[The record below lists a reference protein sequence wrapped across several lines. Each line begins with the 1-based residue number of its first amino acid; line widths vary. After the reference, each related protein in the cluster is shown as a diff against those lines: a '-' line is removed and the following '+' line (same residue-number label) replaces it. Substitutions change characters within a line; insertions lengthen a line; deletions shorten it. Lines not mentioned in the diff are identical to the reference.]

1 VHDRAEASCG
11 PVPAKIKKDINQEH
25 FMTFRKIALT
35 LFMMTVSAGCAYA
48 TKEPKYEAAHPLTPE
63 QSALVDR
70 AIGQEKVLI
79 QAIRKR
85 TPLVETYIQ
94 NTRPDVKLYMVPV
107 EDQYM
112 LSRVDFAK
120 GFVDKSFTDRSVKQ
134 SKGAK
139 GFFKGSLDAMLGLS
153 KALGLEKF
161 TYNPNGFMQMMFLD
175 PTGFDKNHYVF
186 SYVRHEFLGTVRTA
200 VFDVHP
206 KVKGMGRFFGRI
218 WIEDQDGNVVRF
230 NGTYTGPN
238 EEDSSKYYFH
248 FDSWRMNVQPG
259 EWLPVAVYVEE
270 TTRIEGEKTV
280 GLKAQTH
287 FWGYSLKLP
296 TRDSENVSVKV
307 DDAVDNSQDSQDVG
321 PLQASR
327 AWVTQAENNV
337 IDRLVEAGLV
347 APLNADPNGYEHK
360 ILDQIVIN
368 LQVPNNLA
376 FTDQIHTRILLTTTI
391 ETTTVGNTILISKG
405 LIDSLPN
412 EAAMAS
418 VVAMELAHI
427 AMGHH
432 IDTRYAFNDRLMFPD
447 TATFQRIDMYHTDHD
462 NAEAAKRAMEYLNAS
477 LYKDQLAD
485 AGLYYAQLVDREKPL
500 KQLNSPK
507 LGDSLLQPNG
517 APWMADL
524 QHMSPKLNWDDL
536 AQRAANPLGFWLKT
550 DPWDDKVHQ
559 LNAKIYAY
567 MNPRDKMPFE
577 VTPIFFKLQRYDAAA
592 ATAGVGATVAP
603 ASSTPAAGP
612 PPAAD
617 PNAQPAAPP
626 ATPPANADPNAQPPA
641 GTQPAP
647 APDTTPQPPAT
658 PPPAAPAA
666 QTDSNPQQTQPA
678 AQSGQQ

>member
-1 VHDRAEASCG
+1 MSFWTKSAAVLVLS
-11 PVPAKIKKDINQEH
+11 
-25 FMTFRKIALT
+25 LS
-35 LFMMTVSAGCAYA
+35 VSAYA
-48 TKEPKYEAAHPLTPE
+48 KKEPKYEAVHPLTPE

-79 QAIRKR
+79 QSIRKR

-94 NTRPDVKLYMVPV
+94 NTKPDVKLYQVPV

-120 GFVDKSFTDRSVKQ
+120 GFVDKGFSDRTVKQ
-134 SKGAK
+134 QKGAK

-307 DDAVDNSQDSQDVG
+307 DDAVDTSADSQDVG

-376 FTDQIHTRILLTTTI
+376 FTDQIKTRVLLTDTI

-412 EAAMAS
+412 EPAIAS
-418 VVAMELAHI
+418 VIAMELAHI

-462 NAEAAKRAMEYLNAS
+462 NADAAKRAMEYLQNS
-477 LYKDQLAD
+477 LYKDQLGD

-500 KQLNSPK
+500 KQLNTPK
-507 LGDSLLQPNG
+507 LGDSLLKADG
-517 APWMADL
+517 TPWMASL

-536 AQRAANPLGFWLKT
+536 AQRPANPLGFWLKT

-577 VTPIFFKLQRYDAAA
+577 VTPIFYKLQRYDAAA
-592 ATAGVGATVAP
+592 AAAALAQPSAPAASQQPSPADPNAQAPANGGAPTGQQQAP
-603 ASSTPAAGP
+603 ASTGQPAP
-612 PPAAD
+612 QQPPAAD
-617 PNAQPAAPP
+617 PNAPQQAPP
-626 ATPPANADPNAQPPA
+626 GQTPS
-641 GTQPAP
+641 
-647 APDTTPQPPAT
+647 PQ
-658 PPPAAPAA
+658 
-666 QTDSNPQQTQPA
+666 
-678 AQSGQQ
+678 

>member
-1 VHDRAEASCG
+1 MSFWTKSAAVL
-11 PVPAKIKKDINQEH
+11 V
-25 FMTFRKIALT
+25 LT
-35 LFMMTVSAGCAYA
+35 LSVSAYA
-48 TKEPKYEAAHPLTPE
+48 KKEPKYEAVHPLTPE
-63 QSALVDR
+63 QSALVDK

-79 QAIRKR
+79 QSIRKR

-94 NTRPDVKLYMVPV
+94 NTKPDVKLYQVPV

-120 GFVDKSFTDRSVKQ
+120 GFVDKGFADRATRQ
-134 SKGAK
+134 EKGAK

-270 TTRIEGEKTV
+270 STRIENEKTV

-307 DDAVDNSQDSQDVG
+307 DDAVDTSSDSQDVG

-347 APLNADPNGYEHK
+347 APVNPDPNGYEHK

-376 FTDQIHTRILLTTTI
+376 FTDQIKTRVLLTDTI

-412 EAAMAS
+412 EPAIAS
-418 VVAMELAHI
+418 VIAMELAHI

-462 NAEAAKRAMEYLNAS
+462 NAEAAKRAMEYLQNS
-477 LYKDQLAD
+477 LYKDQLGD

-500 KQLNSPK
+500 KALNTPK
-507 LGDSLLQPNG
+507 LGDSLLKADG
-517 APWMADL
+517 TPWMASL

-536 AQRAANPLGFWLKT
+536 AQRPANPLGFWLKT

-577 VTPIFFKLQRYDAAA
+577 VTPIFYKLQRYDAAA
-592 ATAGVGATVAP
+592 AAAALAPPAAP
-603 ASSTPAAGP
+603 AGQQ

-617 PNAQPAAPP
+617 PNAQPPAQQPAAGDANQAAPP
-626 ATPPANADPNAQPPA
+626 QAPATDPNATQQPPP
-641 GTQPAP
+641 TQ
-647 APDTTPQPPAT
+647 TP
-658 PPPAAPAA
+658 
-666 QTDSNPQQTQPA
+666 SPQ
-678 AQSGQQ
+678 

>member
-1 VHDRAEASCG
+1 MSFWTKSAAVLVLS
-11 PVPAKIKKDINQEH
+11 
-25 FMTFRKIALT
+25 LS
-35 LFMMTVSAGCAYA
+35 VSAYA
-48 TKEPKYEAAHPLTPE
+48 KKEPKYEAVHPLTPE

-79 QAIRKR
+79 QSIRKR

-94 NTRPDVKLYMVPV
+94 NTKPDVKLYQVPV

-120 GFVDKSFTDRSVKQ
+120 GFVDKGFSDRTVKQ
-134 SKGAK
+134 QKGAK

-161 TYNPNGFMQMMFLD
+161 TYNANGFMQMMFLD

-307 DDAVDNSQDSQDVG
+307 DDAVDTSADSQDVG

-376 FTDQIHTRILLTTTI
+376 FTDQIKTRVLLTDTI

-412 EAAMAS
+412 EPAIAS
-418 VVAMELAHI
+418 VIAMELAHI

-462 NAEAAKRAMEYLNAS
+462 NADAAKRAMEYLQNS
-477 LYKDQLAD
+477 LYKDQLGD

-500 KQLNSPK
+500 KQLNTPK
-507 LGDSLLQPNG
+507 LGDSLLKADG
-517 APWMADL
+517 TPWMASL

-536 AQRAANPLGFWLKT
+536 AQRPANPLGFWLKT

-577 VTPIFFKLQRYDAAA
+577 VTPIFYKLQRYDAAA
-592 ATAGVGATVAP
+592 AAAALAQPSAPAASQQPPPADPNAQAPANGGAPTGQQQAP
-603 ASSTPAAGP
+603 ASTGQPAP
-612 PPAAD
+612 QQPPAAD
-617 PNAQPAAPP
+617 PNAPQQAPP
-626 ATPPANADPNAQPPA
+626 GQTPS
-641 GTQPAP
+641 
-647 APDTTPQPPAT
+647 PQ
-658 PPPAAPAA
+658 
-666 QTDSNPQQTQPA
+666 
-678 AQSGQQ
+678 

>member
-1 VHDRAEASCG
+1 MSFWTKSAAVLVLS
-11 PVPAKIKKDINQEH
+11 
-25 FMTFRKIALT
+25 LS
-35 LFMMTVSAGCAYA
+35 VSAYA
-48 TKEPKYEAAHPLTPE
+48 KKEPKYEAVHPLTPE

-79 QAIRKR
+79 QSIRKR

-94 NTRPDVKLYMVPV
+94 NTKPDVKLYQVPV

-120 GFVDKSFTDRSVKQ
+120 GFVDKGFSDRTVKQ
-134 SKGAK
+134 QKGAK

-307 DDAVDNSQDSQDVG
+307 DDAVDTSADSQDVG

-376 FTDQIHTRILLTTTI
+376 FTDQIKTRVLLTDTI

-412 EAAMAS
+412 EPAIAS
-418 VVAMELAHI
+418 VIAMELAHI

-462 NAEAAKRAMEYLNAS
+462 NADAAKRAMEYLQNS
-477 LYKDQLAD
+477 LYKDQLGD

-500 KQLNSPK
+500 KQLNTPK
-507 LGDSLLQPNG
+507 LGDSLLKADG
-517 APWMADL
+517 TPWMASL

-536 AQRAANPLGFWLKT
+536 AQRPANPLGFWLKT

-577 VTPIFFKLQRYDAAA
+577 VTPIFYKLQRYDAAA
-592 ATAGVGATVAP
+592 AAAALAQPSAPAASQQPPPADPNAQAPANGGAPTGQQQAP
-603 ASSTPAAGP
+603 ASTGQPAP
-612 PPAAD
+612 QQPPAAD
-617 PNAQPAAPP
+617 PNAPQQAPP
-626 ATPPANADPNAQPPA
+626 GQTPS
-641 GTQPAP
+641 
-647 APDTTPQPPAT
+647 PQ
-658 PPPAAPAA
+658 
-666 QTDSNPQQTQPA
+666 
-678 AQSGQQ
+678 

>member
-1 VHDRAEASCG
+1 
-11 PVPAKIKKDINQEH
+11 
-25 FMTFRKIALT
+25 MTFRKISLT
-35 LFMMTVSAGCAYA
+35 FLIMAVSLSSAYA
-48 TKEPKYEAAHPLTPE
+48 KKNEPKYEAVHPLTPE

-70 AIGQEKVLI
+70 AIAQEKVLI

-120 GFVDKSFTDRSVKQ
+120 GFVDKGFTDRSVKSQ
-134 SKGAK
+134 KGAK

-175 PTGFDKNHYVF
+175 PNGFDKNHYVF

-307 DDAVDNSQDSQDVG
+307 DDAVDSSQDAQDVG

-376 FTDQIHTRILLTTTI
+376 FTDQIHTRVLLTDTI

-462 NAEAAKRAMEYLNAS
+462 NAEAAKRAMEYLQAS
-477 LYKDQLAD
+477 LYKDQLPD

-507 LGDSLLQPNG
+507 LGDSLLRPDG
-517 APWMADL
+517 TPWMADL

-536 AQRAANPLGFWLKT
+536 AQRPANPLGFWLKT

-577 VTPIFFKLQRYDAAA
+577 VTPIFYKLQRYDAVAAAAAA
-592 ATAGVGATVAP
+592 ATAPGTAAPGTAT
-603 ASSTPAAGP
+603 

-617 PNAQPAAPP
+617 PNGQAPAAGQPAAAPDNGAPAAAPP
-626 ATPPANADPNAQPPA
+626 AQAPPADPNAPQ
-641 GTQPAP
+641 Q
-647 APDTTPQPPAT
+647 QPPAT
-658 PPPAAPAA
+658 TP
-666 QTDSNPQQTQPA
+666 SPQ
-678 AQSGQQ
+678 

>member
-1 VHDRAEASCG
+1 
-11 PVPAKIKKDINQEH
+11 
-25 FMTFRKIALT
+25 MMFRKIGLT
-35 LFMMTVSAGCAYA
+35 FLVLSVFTASAYA
-48 TKEPKYEAAHPLTPE
+48 KKEPKYEAAHPLTPE
-63 QSALVDR
+63 QSALVDK

-94 NTRPDVKLYMVPV
+94 DTRPDVKLYMVPV
-107 EDQYM
+107 DDQYM

-120 GFVDKSFTDRSVKQ
+120 GFVDKGFSDRSVKKE
-134 SKGAK
+134 KGAH
-139 GFFKGSLDAMLGLS
+139 GFFKGSLDAMMGVS

-206 KVKGMGRFFGRI
+206 KIKGMGRFFGRI

-238 EEDSSKYYFH
+238 EQDSSKYYFH

-307 DDAVDNSQDSQDVG
+307 DDAVDNSADSQDVG

-347 APLNADPNGYEHK
+347 APLNPDPNGYEHK

-376 FTDQIHTRILLTTTI
+376 FTDQIHTRVLLTDTI

-412 EAAMAS
+412 EAAIAS

-462 NAEAAKRAMEYLNAS
+462 NAEAAKRAMEYLQNS

-485 AGLYYAQLVDREKPL
+485 AGLYYAQLVDREKAL
-500 KQLNSPK
+500 KALNTPK
-507 LGDSLLQPNG
+507 LGDSLLKPDG
-517 APWMADL
+517 TPWMADL
-524 QHMSPKLNWDDL
+524 AHMSPKLNWDDL
-536 AQRAANPLGFWLKT
+536 AQRPANPLGFWLKT

-577 VTPIFFKLQRYDAAA
+577 VTPLFYKLQRYDAAA
-592 ATAGVGATVAP
+592 AAAAVAP
-603 ASSTPAAGP
+603 ATAPGTPAAGQ
-612 PPAAD
+612 PPADPNAPANPPAGAD
-617 PNAQPAAPP
+617 PNAQQPAAGGQPGAAP
-626 ATPPANADPNAQPPA
+626 DNAQPGTATPPQTPPADPNAPQ
-641 GTQPAP
+641 Q
-647 APDTTPQPPAT
+647 QPPAT
-658 PPPAAPAA
+658 
-666 QTDSNPQQTQPA
+666 QTNPQ
-678 AQSGQQ
+678 

>member
-1 VHDRAEASCG
+1 
-11 PVPAKIKKDINQEH
+11 
-25 FMTFRKIALT
+25 MTFRKIALT
-35 LFMMTVSAGCAYA
+35 FLMITVGTVGAYA
-48 TKEPKYEAAHPLTPE
+48 KKEPKYEAVHPLTPE
-63 QSALVDR
+63 QSALVDK
-70 AIGQEKVLI
+70 AISQEKVLI

-94 NTRPDVKLYMVPV
+94 NTKPDVKLYMVPV

-120 GFVDKSFTDRSVKQ
+120 GFVDKSFADRSTKQ
-134 SKGAK
+134 KKGAK
-139 GFFKGSLDAMLGLS
+139 GFFKGSLEAMLGLS

-186 SYVRHEFLGTVRTA
+186 SYVRYEFLGSVRTA

-270 TTRIEGEKTV
+270 TTRVEGEKTV

-307 DDAVDNSQDSQDVG
+307 DNAIDSSQDSQDVG

-347 APLNADPNGYEHK
+347 APLNPDPNGYEHK

-376 FTDQIHTRILLTTTI
+376 FTDQIHTRILLSTTI

-412 EAAMAS
+412 EPAIAS

-447 TATFQRIDMYHTDHD
+447 TATFQRIDMYHSDHD
-462 NAEAAKRAMEYLNAS
+462 NAEAAKRALEYLNNS
-477 LYKDQLAD
+477 LYKDQLPD
-485 AGLYYAQLVDREKPL
+485 AGLYYAQLVDRSKAL
-500 KQLNSPK
+500 KQLNTPK
-507 LGDSLLQPNG
+507 LGDSLLKQDG
-517 APWMADL
+517 TPWMAEL
-524 QHMSPKLNWDDL
+524 QHRSPKLNWDDL
-536 AQRAANPLGFWLKT
+536 AQRPALPLGSWLKT

-577 VTPIFFKLQRYDAAA
+577 VTPIFYKLQRYDAAA
-592 ATAGVGATVAP
+592 AAAAIAPVAAP
-603 ASSTPAAGP
+603 APAAAPPAAGTDP
-612 PPAAD
+612 NAPNGEPPAAD
-617 PNAQPAAPP
+617 PNA
-626 ATPPANADPNAQPPA
+626 
-641 GTQPAP
+641 
-647 APDTTPQPPAT
+647 
-658 PPPAAPAA
+658 
-666 QTDSNPQQTQPA
+666 PQQQPQA
-678 AQSGQQ
+678 PSPQ

>member
-1 VHDRAEASCG
+1 
-11 PVPAKIKKDINQEH
+11 
-25 FMTFRKIALT
+25 MTFRKIALT
-35 LFMMTVSAGCAYA
+35 FLVLAVSLSSAYA
-48 TKEPKYEAAHPLTPE
+48 KKEPKYEAEHPLTPE
-63 QSALVDR
+63 QSALVDK
-70 AIGQEKVLI
+70 AISQEKVLI
-79 QAIRKR
+79 QAIRTR

-94 NTRPDVKLYMVPV
+94 NTRPDVKLYMIPV

-120 GFVDKSFTDRSVKQ
+120 GFVDKSFTDRSSSKQ
-134 SKGAK
+134 QK

-153 KALGLEKF
+153 KALGLERF

-206 KVKGMGRFFGRI
+206 KVKGMGRFFGRV

-270 TTRIEGEKTV
+270 TTRIEGQKTV

-347 APLNADPNGYEHK
+347 APLNPDPNGYEHK

-376 FTDQIHTRILLTTTI
+376 FTDQIHTRVLLTDTI
-391 ETTTVGNTILISKG
+391 ETTTVGNTILVSKG

-412 EAAMAS
+412 EAAIAS

-462 NAEAAKRAMEYLNAS
+462 NAEAAKRAMDYLNNS
-477 LYKDQLAD
+477 LYKDQLPD
-485 AGLYYAQLVDREKPL
+485 AGLYYAQLVDRAKAL
-500 KQLNSPK
+500 KQLNTPK
-507 LGDSLLQPNG
+507 LGDSLLRADG
-517 APWMADL
+517 TPWMADL
-524 QHMSPKLNWDDL
+524 EHQSPKLNWDDL
-536 AQRAANPLGFWLKT
+536 AQRPANPLGFWLKT

-577 VTPIFFKLQRYDAAA
+577 VTPIFYKLQRYDAAA
-592 ATAGVGATVAP
+592 AAAA
-603 ASSTPAAGP
+603 AAGP
-612 PPAAD
+612 ATAPAAAAQPPAAD
-617 PNAQPAAPP
+617 PNAAPPAANPNAAPP
-626 ATPPANADPNAQPPA
+626 ADGPPPPPPADNAAPPPAQAPAADPNAAPP
-641 GTQPAP
+641 Q
-647 APDTTPQPPAT
+647 QPPAT
-658 PPPAAPAA
+658 AP
-666 QTDSNPQQTQPA
+666 NPQ
-678 AQSGQQ
+678 